1 MQQWGVS
8 AQLEGAGWGSREGGG
23 EGRTPS
29 SPCPR
34 ELTWW
39 RGLLWTPPRRRAE
52 TGWDLQ
58 VPGTLPAVTISFRL
72 AGPKRP
78 TVVASPGNSI

>member
-8 AQLEGAGWGSREGGG
+8 AQLEGAGRGSREGRG
-23 EGRTPS
+23 EGTAPS

-39 RGLLWTPPRRRAE
+39 RAK

-58 VPGTLPAVTISFRL
+58 VPGTLLAVTVSFRL

-78 TVVASPGNSI
+78 AVAASPGNSI